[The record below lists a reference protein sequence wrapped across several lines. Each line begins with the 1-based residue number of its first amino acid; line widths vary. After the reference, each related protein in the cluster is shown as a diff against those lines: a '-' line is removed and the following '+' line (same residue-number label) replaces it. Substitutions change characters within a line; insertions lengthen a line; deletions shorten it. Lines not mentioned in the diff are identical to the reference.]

1 MSAWMSHRSIPHNFA
16 TPVKMGCIFT
26 RKLLKHRYNKILF
39 DWEEHN
45 EEWRKLNEES
55 CQVGWPPPLKA
66 GRPKKQAKTGMPP
79 TLGAINT
86 SHQIHHPEVQ
96 CPICLN
102 VQSSW
107 QLVGITSVL
116 NVAVSGYKL
125 TAACSRAH
133 AAIQITSRT
142 TATLNYRSEMP
153 HWSFWWLLE
162 TYKGPTDRF
171 DGYWKPSGHMHTL
184 QVFEGSRTP
193 CTLTVDV

>member
-26 RKLLKHRYNKILF
+26 RKFLKHRYNKILF

-45 EEWRKLNEES
+45 EEWRKLPGWLTTTFES
-55 CQVGWPPPLKA
+55 WEAKKA
-66 GRPKKQAKTGMPP
+66 SENRHATN
-79 TLGAINT
+79 TRCYYLNT

-125 TAACSRAH
+125 TAVCSRAH

-171 DGYWKPSGHMHTL
+171 DGYWKPNGHMHTL
-184 QVFEGSRTP
+184 QVYEGSRTP
-193 CTLTVDV
+193 C